1 MLKKQYCIGTGNV
14 RSMKQG
20 KLKVVKQKMARVNTD
35 ILGIREL
42 KWTGMG
48 DFNSDDHYIYYCRQ
62 ESLKRYSVAIIA
74 NKRVQNAVL
83 GCKLKNNRMIAI
95 CFQGKQFNI
104 TVIQLCAPT
113 NDSKKVDVTSSMK
126 TYKTF

>member
-1 MLKKQYCIGTGNV
+1 
-14 RSMKQG
+14 
-20 KLKVVKQKMARVNTD
+20 MARVCANL
-35 ILGIREL
+35 LGVCEL

-48 DFNSDDHYIYYCRQ
+48 KCNSDDHHIYYCGQ
-62 ESLKRYSVAIIA
+62 ESHRRNGAALII

-83 GCKLKNNRMIAI
+83 GCKLKNNRMISI

-113 NDSKKVDVTSSMK
+113 NDSKKADVTSSMK